1 MKKGLF
7 ILIMAICFVF
17 GFGITAIFA
26 CDEVENQETYEV
38 YGNIDYSIAKYL
50 PDCNGRAIQ
59 TFDGTFSGYKANS
72 EGYLPVDGNVY
83 AKDSYETLDDGTVI
97 KSNYT
102 ATDFASN
109 SSFEEVSL
117 DLNFETEIGS
127 ISEIILSEN
136 NFAKGTHSGKVKF
149 NYNAD
154 ITEQTD
160 ICLSAGGE
168 GYTVALRS
176 EDGKYLSSETS
187 SITDFSST
195 TSCIIPEIVNSGTTE
210 VQIKEISCDDYANT
224 RGLVSY
230 ETGAGVR
237 ATAYSDVFN
246 SGLIK
251 TNHQTSFSGFVRGRL
266 SRETQ

>member
-1 MKKGLF
+1 MVIG
-7 ILIMAICFVF
+7 FVF
-17 GFGITAIFA
+17 DFRLAGFAEDQG
-26 CDEVENQETYEV
+26 TYNV
-38 YGNIDYSIAKYL
+38 YGDIYYSITEYL
-50 PDCNGRAIQ
+50 PDCSGGATQ
-59 TFDGTFSGYKANS
+59 DFSGTFSGYKANS
-72 EGYLPVDGNVY
+72 EGYMPVDGSVY
-83 AKDSYETLDDGTVI
+83 AKNSSDVLDDGTVI

-109 SSFEEVSL
+109 SSLEEISL

-136 NFAKGTHSGKVKF
+136 NFAKGTHSGKIKF

-154 ITEQTD
+154 ITEQAD

-187 SITDFSST
+187 SIIDFSST

-224 RGLVSY
+224 TGLVSY

-237 ATAYSDVFN
+237 ATAYTDVFN
-246 SGLIK
+246 SDIIK
-251 TNHQTSFSGFVRGRL
+251 TDHQTSFSGFVRGRL